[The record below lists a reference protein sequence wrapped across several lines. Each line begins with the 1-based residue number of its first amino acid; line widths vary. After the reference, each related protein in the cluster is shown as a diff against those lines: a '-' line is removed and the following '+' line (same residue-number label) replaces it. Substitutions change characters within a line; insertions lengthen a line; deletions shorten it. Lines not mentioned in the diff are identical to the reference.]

1 MTIGHLTPLTELERD
16 ALGEVS
22 NIAMARAANSL
33 RQMVEHE
40 VLLSVPAVEILSQ
53 DQATQLVAKPDNPN
67 LVAVRQD
74 FSGAFAGRALLIFP
88 EANSLELVRAVVGR
102 QLPLED
108 IVDLEDEALAETGN
122 ILLNSWVAT
131 IANLLKRGLR
141 MSLPVVVRG
150 DSRHM
155 FETGETPERLVL
167 FLHIR
172 FEISKKEIR
181 GYVALLMDI
190 PSMDE
195 LRLLIADF
203 VSSVTQSRLDPGPL
217 EISDL
222 TVLPPEGSTN
232 LASAINRPRQD
243 CRATPR
249 GRKPARWHTDGS
261 NPHKP
266 RMRAI
271 RALPGQDCRP
281 SGVTGEITIQ
291 SDDFALIAELVALD
305 GFRMARGTG
314 KLDVLTCVDDADGT
328 DTHRRATA
336 RTQRKKRTC
345 FRSYRLRLHVPS
357 QQR

>member
-1 MTIGHLTPLTELERD
+1 MSGDSKDHAPMTIGHLTPLTELERD

-40 VLLSVPAVEILSQ
+40 VLLSVP
-53 DQATQLVAKPDNPN
+53 ATQLVAKPDNPN

-195 LRLLIADF
+195 LRLSSPISSRASPRAAWIRVLSNLRPERIAAR
-203 VSSVTQSRLDPGPL
+203 S
-217 EISDL
+217 
-222 TVLPPEGSTN
+222 STN
-232 LASAINRPRQD
+232 PASAINSRR
-243 CRATPR
+243 
-249 GRKPARWHTDGS
+249 HIDGT

-271 RALPGQDCRP
+271 RALPGQDYRP
-281 SGVTGEITIQ
+281 SRVTGEITIQ

-305 GFRMARGTG
+305 GFRMARRTG

-328 DTHRRATA
+328 DTHRRGTA

>member
-1 MTIGHLTPLTELERD
+1 MVKGHVTPLTDLERD
-16 ALGEVS
+16 ALGELS

-33 RQMVEHE
+33 RQMVKHE

-53 DQATQLVAKPDNPN
+53 DEAAQLVAKPDSPN

-74 FSGAFAGRALLIFP
+74 FSGAFSGRALLIFP

-131 IANLLKRGLR
+131 IANLLKRALR

-150 DSRHM
+150 NSRHM
-155 FETGETPERLVL
+155 FETREAPERLVL

-172 FEISKKEIR
+172 FEISKREIR

-203 VSSVTQSRLDPGPL
+203 LTSVTQANCPDPGTL
-217 EISDL
+217 ES
-222 TVLPPEGSTN
+222 ST
-232 LASAINRPRQD
+232 
-243 CRATPR
+243 
-249 GRKPARWHTDGS
+249 
-261 NPHKP
+261 
-266 RMRAI
+266 
-271 RALPGQDCRP
+271 
-281 SGVTGEITIQ
+281 
-291 SDDFALIAELVALD
+291 
-305 GFRMARGTG
+305 
-314 KLDVLTCVDDADGT
+314 
-328 DTHRRATA
+328 
-336 RTQRKKRTC
+336 
-345 FRSYRLRLHVPS
+345 
-357 QQR
+357 